1 MVLKRTFLYSVNCK
15 NNLLGAGVLGNG
27 LGAFRDGV
35 FGQFSG
41 EEEPDGGLDL
51 PGGDGGPLVVV
62 GQFGSLGSDTL
73 EEIVDERVHDAH
85 GLGGDT
91 GIGVHLLQHLV
102 DVDGI
107 RFLTL
112 VLALLSVL
120 SNGLGGLAGF
130 LGSFSRGLGRHVDSW
145 VVTVKLNDC
154 CYFVFAFILK
164 RSLTLGLRKSP
175 RPPHYGNLCS
185 NGYAGKNSKENGGY

>member
-1 MVLKRTFLYSVNCK
+1 MVLKRTFFFCQQIA
-15 NNLLGAGVLGNG
+15 NNLLGAGVLGDG
-27 LGAFRDGV
+27 LGTFRDGV

-41 EEEPDGGLDL
+41 EEEPDSSLDL
-51 PGGDGGPLVVV
+51 PGSDGGPLVVV

-112 VLALLSVL
+112 VLAFLSVL
-120 SNGLGGLAGF
+120 SNGLSGLAGF
-130 LGSFSRGLGRHVDSW
+130 LGSLSRGLGGHVDS
-145 VVTVKLNDC
+145 
-154 CYFVFAFILK
+154 
-164 RSLTLGLRKSP
+164 
-175 RPPHYGNLCS
+175 
-185 NGYAGKNSKENGGY
+185 

>member
-1 MVLKRTFLYSVNCK
+1 MFCQQIA
-15 NNLLGAGVLGNG
+15 NNLLGAGVLGDG
-27 LGAFRDGV
+27 LGTFRDGV

-41 EEEPDGGLDL
+41 EEEPDGGLDF

-112 VLALLSVL
+112 GLAFLSA
-120 SNGLGGLAGF
+120 SNNGLGGLAGF
-130 LGSFSRGLGRHVDSW
+130 LGSFSRGLGGHVDSL
-145 VVTVKLNDC
+145 VVTVELM
-154 CYFVFAFILK
+154 VG
-164 RSLTLGLRKSP
+164 R
-175 RPPHYGNLCS
+175 
-185 NGYAGKNSKENGGY
+185 

>member
-1 MVLKRTFLYSVNCK
+1 M
-15 NNLLGAGVLGNG
+15 
-27 LGAFRDGV
+27 
-35 FGQFSG
+35 FGQFTR
-41 EEEPDGGLDL
+41 EEEPDGSLDF
-51 PGGDGGPLVVV
+51 PGGDGGPLIVV
-62 GQFGSLGSDTL
+62 GQFGSLGSNTL
-73 EEIVDERVHDAH
+73 EEIIDERVHDAH

-130 LGSFSRGLGRHVDSW
+130 LGSLS
-145 VVTVKLNDC
+145 
-154 CYFVFAFILK
+154 
-164 RSLTLGLRKSP
+164 
-175 RPPHYGNLCS
+175 
-185 NGYAGKNSKENGGY
+185 